1 MNTLLDYLSKEFGKV
16 NDKILDINFLDLL
29 VYNLL

>member
-1 MNTLLDYLSKEFGKV
+1 MSTLLDYLSEEFGKV

>member
-1 MNTLLDYLSKEFGKV
+1 MNTLLDYLSEEFGKV